1 MLSESELLSLLSLLI
16 VGGMDTTMNQLGLSM
31 QMFIQHPDQ
40 WAIAGRASGAR
51 PATRSRS

>member
-1 MLSESELLSLLSLLI
+1 MSLLSLLI

-40 WAIAGRASGAR
+40 WDLLPSAR
-51 PATRSRS
+51 SSPAMRSRS